1 MKSLCKHCKQSLT
14 PPPPILSRSHTPRFL
29 TPPHSSSMYTR
40 IASAPKRRKLHKHST
55 AQTPDCTRLRLHNQA
70 VSKLHGHS
78 TPQMAGRF
86 ARLVDAKRLVLT
98 HFSCRYP
105 GDNSFYARRVMA
117 EIRQLAEEVRDLS
130 HTLAFSLS
138 LFRTHSPKF
147 RPTHPHVPHSCPP
160 VPICPPPPRP
170 PPPFAAF
177 HLHPMLFSSRCFCHS
192 GNHSNTRGR

>member
-1 MKSLCKHCKQSLT
+1 
-14 PPPPILSRSHTPRFL
+14 
-29 TPPHSSSMYTR
+29 MYTR

-147 RPTHPHVPHSCPP
+147 RPTHPHFPHSSPHVPHS
-160 VPICPPPPRP
+160 PICPPPRP
-170 PPPFAAF
+170 PPLLPLSIFTRCSSPHAVFVILATTAILGGGDHRERLFALPDHAGW
-177 HLHPMLFSSRCFCHS
+177 S
-192 GNHSNTRGR
+192 GAYGRARGGDG